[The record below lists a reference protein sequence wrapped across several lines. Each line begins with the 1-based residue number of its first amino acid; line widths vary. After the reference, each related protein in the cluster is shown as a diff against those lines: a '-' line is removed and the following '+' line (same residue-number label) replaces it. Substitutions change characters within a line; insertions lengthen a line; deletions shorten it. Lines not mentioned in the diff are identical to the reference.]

1 MDKCNKILDKGGL
14 IEIYPESRLARKGE
28 EKPLPFKPS
37 AVYMALSSGAPIIPV
52 YHNGEYSG
60 KKGACAMVGKPFYAR
75 DYYDDNLSERENV
88 EIITEKLR
96 NRIIKLKDELD
107 KRTKKQ

>member
-1 MDKCNKILDKGGL
+1 
-14 IEIYPESRLARKGE
+14 
-28 EKPLPFKPS
+28 
-37 AVYMALSSGAPIIPV
+37 
-52 YHNGEYSG
+52 
-60 KKGACAMVGKPFYAR
+60 MVGKPFYAR